1 MIVDLHCHTTA
12 SDGALSPADL
22 VDRAVQQGVNVLA
35 ITDHD
40 TVDGL
45 LQLPAAPADIEMVSG
60 VELSCTWG
68 KRLIHVVG
76 LNIQIDSEPLIT
88 GLRQQQQSRQLR
100 AELIAEKLEKYGF
113 SGAYDYVSALAG
125 GGQIGRPHFARFLVE
140 KGYVANEKQAFKKFL
155 GAGKPGDI
163 KTTWPSMATAVEWIC
178 ASGGV
183 AVLAH
188 PHHYKLTT
196 TKLYA
201 LTTDF
206 RAAGG
211 RAVEVISGQQPRDRT
226 QYLLQLVERF
236 DMLASI
242 GSDFH
247 RPGQAWNELGQMG
260 ELPGRCRPVWS
271 AWN

>member
-1 MIVDLHCHTTA
+1 MIVDLHCHSTA
-12 SDGALSPADL
+12 SDGELAPPDL
-22 VDRAVQQGVNVLA
+22 VARAVQQGVDVLA

-40 TVDGL
+40 TVAGL
-45 LQLPAAPADIEMVSG
+45 QQVAQLPAPLTLISG

-76 LNIQIDSEPLIT
+76 LNIDIDSDQLVV
-88 GLRQQQQSRQLR
+88 GLQQQQQARQLR

-113 SGAYDYVSALAG
+113 MGAYDYAAGLAN
-125 GGQIGRPHFARFLVE
+125 GGQIGRPHFARFLVD
-140 KGYVANEKQAFKKFL
+140 KGHVDNEKQAFKKYL

-163 KTTWPSMATAVEWIC
+163 KTTWPSLAEAVQWIC

-188 PHHYKLTT
+188 PHHYKMTT
-196 TKLYA
+196 TKLHA

-206 RAAGG
+206 KAAGG
-211 RAVEVISGQQPRDRT
+211 LAVEVISGKQPPDRT
-226 QYLLQLVERF
+226 RYLLQLVERF
-236 DMLASI
+236 AMLASI

-247 RPGQAWNELGQMG
+247 RPGPAWNELGQMG
-260 ELPGRCRPVWS
+260 ELPASCRPVWS
-271 AWN
+271 AWD